1 MGELIGCPKRI
12 EKYRQFSIIKKIGL
26 NQYYTKYNRNVEH
39 YNCITQKYNN
49 VEYSL
54 KYLSTFYSTTTFS
67 SDVKKKKHFVFLNK
81 HY

>member
-49 VEYSL
+49 VEY
-54 KYLSTFYSTTTFS
+54 
-67 SDVKKKKHFVFLNK
+67 
-81 HY
+81 